1 MVCHYYYSHCFNF
14 HIHNQLHNLDYSFKV
29 MLTFMYRL
37 PSGIYSTRYLSSH
50 VSISLYHTSTNQFLP
65 IMLDLPPEI
74 LLATAFRIR
83 DAVQKNIES
92 IYRLYPEL
100 IPIQPVDP
108 SEVARAQEA
117 ALASVALSKFRSAGP
132 DLVSTTQSIRS
143 SDEVEAALALVAL
156 SQSAGPDL
164 VSTTQSIRS
173 SDEVEAALALVALS
187 QSTGLDIVSPTQLA
201 DSSEL
206 ARMQEAALALVALSQ
221 SASLDIV
228 SPTQL
233 ADSSELAR
241 MREAALALVAL
252 SQSAGPDVVSPT
264 QPVEPSDEVKAA
276 LALVALK
283 FSQPNQR
290 TVDTYD
296 SN

>member
-1 MVCHYYYSHCFNF
+1 MHNEITLAYALWSVIIQIIPIASIFTY
-14 HIHNQLHNLDYSFKV
+14 IHNQFHNLDYSLKV
-29 MLTFMYRL
+29 MLTFMYRP

-65 IMLDLPPEI
+65 IMIDLPPEI
-74 LLATAFRIR
+74 LLATAFQIR
-83 DAVQKNIES
+83 GAVQKIIES
-92 IYRLYPEL
+92 IYRLHPEL
-100 IPIQPVDP
+100 IPTQPVDP

-156 SQSAGPDL
+156 SQSAG
-164 VSTTQSIRS
+164 
-173 SDEVEAALALVALS
+173 
-187 QSTGLDIVSPTQLA
+187 
-201 DSSEL
+201 
-206 ARMQEAALALVALSQ
+206 
-221 SASLDIV
+221 LDIV

-252 SQSAGPDVVSPT
+252 SQSAGPDLVSLT
-264 QPVEPSDEVKAA
+264 QPVEPSDEVKVA

-283 FSQPNQR
+283 FSQPDQR

-296 SN
+296 SDQTLDDNDYSQ

>member
-1 MVCHYYYSHCFNF
+1 MLRFSQ
-14 HIHNQLHNLDYSFKV
+14 NQLHNLDYSCFKV
-29 MLTFMYRL
+29 LLTFMYCP
-37 PSGIYSTRYLSSH
+37 PSGIYSTRYLSSY
-50 VSISLYHTSTNQFLP
+50 VSISLYHTSPNPFLP

-100 IPIQPVDP
+100 RPTQPVDP
-108 SEVARAQEA
+108 SKFARAQEA
-117 ALASVALSKFRSAGP
+117 ALASVALSKSAGP

-156 SQSAGPDL
+156 SHSA
-164 VSTTQSIRS
+164 
-173 SDEVEAALALVALS
+173 
-187 QSTGLDIVSPTQLA
+187 GLDIVSPTQL

-206 ARMQEAALALVALSQ
+206 AMMQ
-221 SASLDIV
+221 
-228 SPTQL
+228 
-233 ADSSELAR
+233 
-241 MREAALALVAL
+241 EAALALVAL
-252 SQSAGPDVVSPT
+252 SQSAGPDLVSPT

-283 FSQPNQR
+283 FSQPDQR
-290 TVDTYD
+290 TGQ
-296 SN
+296 